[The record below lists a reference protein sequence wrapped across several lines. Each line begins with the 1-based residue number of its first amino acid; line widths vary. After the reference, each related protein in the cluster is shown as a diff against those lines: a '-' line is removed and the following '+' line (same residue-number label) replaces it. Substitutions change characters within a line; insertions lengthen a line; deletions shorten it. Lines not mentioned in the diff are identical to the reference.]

1 MSEIEIIEPTME
13 EAKPKK
19 KYIKTE
25 EQKARQRAYNKIKYQ
40 QDKSQLHY
48 RRAIPK
54 EEKRI
59 YYEVNKDIIIERAKK
74 WNTTKRQ
81 EFKEQKEEIKLLRQH
96 LIDLGE
102 LPPTDK

>member
-1 MSEIEIIEPTME
+1 MSEIEIIEPTTE
-13 EAKPKK
+13 ETKPKK
-19 KYIKTE
+19 KYIKSE

-59 YYEVNKDIIIERAKK
+59 YYEVNRDIIIERAKQ
-74 WNTTKRQ
+74 WNTKKRQ
-81 EFKEQKEEIKLLRQH
+81 EFKEQKEEIKMLRQH
-96 LIDLGE
+96 LQDIGE
-102 LPPTDK
+102 LPLTDK

>member
-1 MSEIEIIEPTME
+1 MSEVEIIEPTME

-19 KYIKTE
+19 KYIKSE

-54 EEKRI
+54 EVKRI
-59 YYEVNKDIIIERAKK
+59 YYEVNKDIIIERAKL

-81 EFKEQKEEIKLLRQH
+81 EYKEQKEEIKILRQH